1 MSVFRYISGRTNQ
14 ILVENVILELQV
26 LVGLPFQIIF
36 LFLRRIVSKARKMRS
51 HINCVLC
58 VRLLFGLVVAFGAI
72 LAAITIHRY
81 EAGQGPTTF

>member
-1 MSVFRYISGRTNQ
+1 MSVFRHISGRRSKTQ
-14 ILVENVILELQV
+14 VENVILGL
-26 LVGLPFQIIF
+26 LLPFQIVF
-36 LFLRRIVSKARKMRS
+36 LFLRRILSKARKMRS

-81 EAGQGPTTF
+81 KAGQGLHML

>member
-1 MSVFRYISGRTNQ
+1 MSVCRYISGRRNKTQ
-14 ILVENVILELQV
+14 VENVILGL
-26 LVGLPFQIIF
+26 LPFQIVF
-36 LFLRRIVSKARKMRS
+36 LFLRRILSKARKMRS

-81 EAGQGPTTF
+81 KAGQDLHMLYKM